1 MISLAVQEVEK
12 HFVQDLGARTQHE
25 ADREEWYNYGSMEL
39 WRQWKLVRFSGGCWL
54 DDLDFELSEDMKALD
69 GGGRHLG
76 NHSIQHGLCE
86 DDEEEYELDD
96 FWMPSVVWW
105 IPSLY
110 VSA

>member
-1 MISLAVQEVEK
+1 M
-12 HFVQDLGARTQHE
+12 
-25 ADREEWYNYGSMEL
+25 
-39 WRQWKLVRFSGGCWL
+39 

-96 FWMPSVVWW
+96 FWMPSVVW
-105 IPSLY
+105 
-110 VSA
+110 